1 MFVLLRQG
9 CGLRLS
15 GTGRLFH
22 VEHSLWERRSRDDEV
37 VAPPPHEQ
45 IEIAVRTPS
54 GRREFPCTIG
64 IVARRAVNEGQGEQ
78 RHALA
83 AAARCVVGVPPHKLI
98 FGLHIV
104 GFHSRVLSEPCQR
117 YLQDSPI
124 LSQIIHTDRELFA
137 GNPQFL
143 CTFSTRFTQPFC
155 ALPCSLRALFAVL
168 YPIVPHIRNSVYTV
182 APRFAQHTHNIGH
195 RVCRTERNGI
205 HVIGPAFFRFARMK
219 TSSRQKGHMTITTA
233 REWPSTC
240 VALRPPLARPL
251 VGFCGGLLPLLV
263 RGRARGGPGGG
274 KVKNAKR
281 TAPASRRVRRRAA
294 RAGSSL
300 GSKTRRGG
308 CGWCGAGPRG
318 TRPGG
323 RGSRHSGCKSS
334 A

>member
-1 MFVLLRQG
+1 MG
-9 CGLRLS
+9 WS

-22 VEHSLWERRSRDDEV
+22 VEHSLWKRRCRDDEV
-37 VAPPPHEQ
+37 VAPPPHKQ

-64 IVARRAVNEGQGEQ
+64 IVARRAVNKGQGEE

-83 AAARCVVGVPPHKLI
+83 AAARCVVGVAPHKLI

-143 CTFSTRFTQPFC
+143 CTFSTRFAQ
-155 ALPCSLRALFAVL
+155 ANKAIPCLLRALFPVL
-168 YPIVPHIRNSVYTV
+168 YPIVPHIRNSAVTV
-182 APRFAQHTHNIGH
+182 TPRFTQHRHNYGH
-195 RVCRTERNGI
+195 RFFLSERNGI
-205 HVIGPAFFRFARMK
+205 AVIRPVIFRLARMK
-219 TSSRQKGHMTITTA
+219 MTNRQKGHMTTTAA

-251 VGFCGGLLPLLV
+251 VKFCGGLLPLLV
-263 RGRARGGPGGG
+263 RGQARGGPGGG
-274 KVKNAKR
+274 KAKTEKR
-281 TAPASRRVRRRAA
+281 TARASRRVRRRPA
-294 RAGSSL
+294 RRRNRPGC
-300 GSKTRRGG
+300 KTRHGG
-308 CGWCGAGPRG
+308 CAWCGAGSRG
-318 TRPGG
+318 IRPGCQ
-323 RGSRHSGCKSS
+323 GSRHSGCKSS